1 MVKRF
6 AALLLTAVFLF
17 SGYSQPVLAQ
27 SKPPSLTLEA
37 EGAILVD
44 PATGQVLFEQDAD
57 KKWYPASMTKIMTM
71 GLVLEAL
78 EEGRVSLDDQVVTSE
93 HAAGYGGTQV
103 YLEPGEKFTLEEM
116 LIAISVGSANDAS
129 AAVAEFLSGS
139 EEAFAQKMTEK
150 AKELGCTNTNFV
162 NAHGLH
168 DDNHYTTPRDMALIA
183 QWAMSFPM
191 MKELTSIK
199 EYTFRPEP
207 KLLILYNTN
216 KLLWWYPGTTGL
228 KTGTTSAAKRN
239 LAATAERSGMELLS
253 VVMGVD
259 RKNGH
264 FGETMKLLNW
274 GFASFKYEQFY
285 DQGDVVQEIKVSKGV
300 KDTIPLIASKKVGAL
315 LDKHEQAEL
324 EVVVEL
330 PDSVLAPVEKGQE
343 IGQVRVLNNGVEVNS
358 IPLLAGEEVE
368 RSGFWQL
375 FSKSLN
381 RVMSL

>member
-239 LAATAERSGMELLS
+239 LAATAERSGLELLS